1 MPGLRAAGITN
12 MQQAPGQAAA
22 VAVEVE
28 PGPNN
33 SRRVYAGVSIA
44 APWASVWGALTD
56 YDGLGDFIPGT
67 IASQPVR
74 LLMLSHLFAMLHD
87 VLPESVVLLLCKQR
101 WR

>member
-1 MPGLRAAGITN
+1 

-56 YDGLGDFIPGT
+56 YDGLGDFIPGN
-67 IASQPVR
+67 IASKQVLSLLRFMPCPSVR
-74 LLMLSHLFAMLHD
+74 RDAR
-87 VLPESVVLLLCKQR
+87 CGG
-101 WR
+101 